1 MKPDFFNLVII
12 SQLILAMLG
21 LSCSGAHI
29 VLPGKTAEGR
39 MRLSNG
45 WYITPAGKQI
55 EVGDAPLNFDIDP
68 DGNYAI
74 VTNNGVGE
82 QTVCIVDL
90 KNGVATQS
98 IPVGSSWLGIK
109 FFNGGKNF
117 ALSGAN

>member
-1 MKPDFFNLVII
+1 MKPDFCNLVLI
-12 SQLILAMLG
+12 SELILAMSG

-39 MRLSNG
+39 MRLPNG

-74 VTNNGVGE
+74 VTNNGEGD
-82 QTVCIVDL
+82 QSVCIVDV
-90 KNGVATQS
+90 KNGAATRS
-98 IPVGSSWLGIK
+98 EERRVGK
-109 FFNGGKNF
+109 EC
-117 ALSGAN
+117 